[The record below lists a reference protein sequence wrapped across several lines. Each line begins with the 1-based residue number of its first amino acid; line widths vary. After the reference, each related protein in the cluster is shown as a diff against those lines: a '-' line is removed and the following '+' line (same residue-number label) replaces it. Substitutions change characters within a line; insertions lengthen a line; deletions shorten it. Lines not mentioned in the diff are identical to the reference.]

1 MFRVNQNTKQKDK
14 RQSKTMKVQ
23 RNKNLRRQ
31 GFTLI
36 EMIGVLAV
44 IAILAALLI
53 PKIFNAINDARV
65 NNAVVSYNTI
75 KAASAEHYAKYG
87 AFDKTAAGASVPAGT
102 SPHPPG
108 TAGVA
113 GMAYW
118 DGQLL
123 SEGFSDKLFLVKI
136 GTNSFATVTAGT
148 PGTLAFVAPSVYD
161 LDGVN
166 GNDVTNGNWI
176 VEAIIEGV
184 AGTDAKDVNDRL
196 DGDTGP
202 FVVTVG
208 ANDIAGRVKD
218 VSTAGTRRIYVTH
231 R

>member
-1 MFRVNQNTKQKDK
+1 
-14 RQSKTMKVQ
+14 MKVQ
-23 RNKNLRRQ
+23 RNKNLKAQ

-87 AFDKTAAGASVPAGT
+87 AFDKTAGGAAVPATPTSVP
-102 SPHPPG
+102 PPG
-108 TAGVA
+108 GVA
-113 GMAYW
+113 GMEYW
-118 DGQLL
+118 DAQLL
-123 SEGFSDKLFLVKI
+123 AEGFSDKLFLVKI
-136 GTNSFATVTAGT
+136 GTNSFAKVTAGAGG
-148 PGTLAFVAPSVYD
+148 PPLSFPVDSQYN
-161 LDGVN
+161 LDGV
-166 GNDVTNGNWI
+166 GTNDVINGNWV

-184 AGTDAKDVNDRL
+184 AATDAKDVNDRL
-196 DGDTGP
+196 DGDTPP
-202 FVVTVG
+202 FVVVVG
-208 ANDIAGRVKD
+208 NADTLGRVKYNPA
-218 VSTAGTRRIYVTH
+218 VKGGELRIYATH